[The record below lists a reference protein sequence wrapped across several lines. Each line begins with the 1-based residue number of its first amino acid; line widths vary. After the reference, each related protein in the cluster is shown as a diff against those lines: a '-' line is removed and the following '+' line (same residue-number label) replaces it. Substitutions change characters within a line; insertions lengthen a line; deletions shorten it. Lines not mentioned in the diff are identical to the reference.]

1 MKNRITLRNGTPYDK
16 IKEKGVP
23 FFMIGIYKITN
34 TENGKVYIGQSRNID
49 HRKSCHEY
57 DLRNNRH
64 RNVHLQRAY
73 NLNPDVFTFEVVC
86 VCSEE
91 DLDALEE
98 YYIKKYNCLD
108 DRKGY
113 NLDKAARGTGKMSE
127 ETKKKISQSKIGNQ
141 AMKGIKLSEEWK
153 RHLSEAQPHKKR
165 IQCIDTG
172 EVYNSFADA
181 ARKTGL
187 NRTKIVS
194 VCTGKRKTTG
204 GLRFKYADKIAI
216 D

>member
-1 MKNRITLRNGTPYDK
+1 
-16 IKEKGVP
+16 
-23 FFMIGIYKITN
+23 MIGIYKITN
-34 TENGKVYIGQSRNID
+34 TENGKIYIGQSRDIG
-49 HRKSCHEY
+49 HRKICHEY

-64 RNVHLQRAY
+64 RNIHLQRAY
-73 NLNPDVFTFEVVC
+73 NLNPNVFTFEVIC
-86 VCSEE
+86 TCAEE
-91 DLDALEE
+91 DLNALEE

-108 DRKGY
+108 DRYGY
-113 NLDKAARGTGKMSE
+113 NLDAAARGVGIHSE
-127 ETKKKISQSKIGNQ
+127 ETKQKISRSKIGNQ

-153 RHLSEAQPHKKR
+153 RHLSEAQPHRKR
-165 IQCIDTG
+165 IQCIETG
-172 EVYNSFADA
+172 EVYDSFADA

-204 GLRFKYADKIAI
+204 GLRFKYADKIAT

>member
-1 MKNRITLRNGTPYDK
+1 
-16 IKEKGVP
+16 
-23 FFMIGIYKITN
+23 MIGIYKITN
-34 TENGKVYIGQSRNID
+34 TENGKVYIGQSRDIG

-64 RNVHLQRAY
+64 KNIHLQRAY
-73 NLNPDVFTFEVVC
+73 NLNPSVFTFEVIC
-86 VCSEE
+86 TCAEE
-91 DLDALEE
+91 DLNALEE

-108 DRKGY
+108 DRYGY
-113 NLDKAARGTGKMSE
+113 NLDAAARGVGIHSE
-127 ETKKKISQSKIGNQ
+127 ETKQKISRSKIGNQ

-165 IQCIDTG
+165 IKCIDTG
-172 EVYNSFADA
+172 EVYDSFADA

-194 VCTGKRKTTG
+194 CCTGKRKRTG
-204 GLRFKYADKIAI
+204 GYRFEYADTTA
-216 D
+216 DC